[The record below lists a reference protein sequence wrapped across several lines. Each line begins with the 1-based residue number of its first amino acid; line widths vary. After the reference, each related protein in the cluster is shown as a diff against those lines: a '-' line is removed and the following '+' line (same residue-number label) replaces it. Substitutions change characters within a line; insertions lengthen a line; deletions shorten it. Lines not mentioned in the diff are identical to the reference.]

1 MYDWRKMNE
10 RQRKQ
15 TIELRL
21 RVHAPIHSV
30 PHWDNGPNQYMISAT
45 CFEHR
50 PHIGY
55 SLERMADF
63 EQQLLD
69 TLEAHTAQLY
79 CWCILPNHYHALV
92 FTDEVKALLTRL
104 GQLHGRTSFQWNGE
118 ENQRGR
124 KTWFRA
130 VETVMKSERH
140 FWVTFNYIH
149 NNPVKHEYVEK
160 WQDWPFSSANIWLE
174 KLGRTRMRGIWR
186 EYPPLDYGEDWD
198 V

>member
-1 MYDWRKMNE
+1 
-10 RQRKQ
+10 
-15 TIELRL
+15 
-21 RVHAPIHSV
+21 
-30 PHWDNGPNQYMISAT
+30 
-45 CFEHR
+45 
-50 PHIGY
+50 
-55 SLERMADF
+55 
-63 EQQLLD
+63 
-69 TLEAHTAQLY
+69 
-79 CWCILPNHYHALV
+79 
-92 FTDEVKALLTRL
+92 TDEVKALLTRL